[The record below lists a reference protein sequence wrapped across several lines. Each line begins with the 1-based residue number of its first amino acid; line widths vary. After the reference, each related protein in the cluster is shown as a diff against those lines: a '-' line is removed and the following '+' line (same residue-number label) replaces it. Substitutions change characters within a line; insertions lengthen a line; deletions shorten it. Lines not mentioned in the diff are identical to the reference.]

1 MKILEKKEK
10 SLLQKELALKKNIK
24 KRTTFK
30 EKFNTRKNYER
41 LI

>member
-24 KRTTFK
+24 KRKKFK
-30 EKFNTRKNYER
+30 QKFNTRKNYER